1 MGFIPYNSGERSE
14 PAALGDCVALW
25 ERERGGKHSPP
36 VEHRRKAAGADCSGS
51 VLHSR
56 TPRRNPARVNGPP
69 AGGL

>member
-14 PAALGDCVALW
+14 PAALGDCVTLR

-36 VEHRRKAAGADCSGS
+36 VEHRRKAAGADCSGN
-51 VLHSR
+51 VPHSR
-56 TPRRNPARVNGPP
+56 TPRRNPDRVNGPP